1 MILIEPKV
9 ELLKEDNF
17 YSHVANCAR
26 VCYASNNNSNISDE
40 QFCKNVLIAN
50 NHLSMF
56 RHATIY
62 CKYNKNDWNRYTVD
76 TFHLA
81 QNINV
86 IDIGD
91 LYVIMNGQSYLEFKR
106 NNVAEN
112 LKIDSHI
119 IKDLPN
125 ELKEYKRF
133 TFKVI
138 TQISTSRELNRVS
151 PNNIAERSTRYCN
164 YSKDKFGN
172 QITIC
177 KPHFYNN
184 LSHDEREAFD
194 NRLKEDEYAYI
205 KRIQRGWKPE
215 DAREL
220 LPLCTATEVAYTY
233 SVKEWRQ
240 ILDLRYYGTTGK
252 PHPNAKIIAT
262 YIKDILFSLGY
273 NCVNDSLMIELIF
286 DTINFWSNDI
296 FRTKKGTPIVFI
308 KGEGYYTLS
317 DPNDIDSDPDRKLQS
332 KYIKIIKDF
341 K

>member
-40 QFCKNVLIAN
+40 QFCKNILIAN

-86 IDIGD
+86 IDLGD

-106 NNVAEN
+106 NNIAEN
-112 LKIDSHI
+112 LKIDNHI
-119 IKDLPN
+119 VKDLPN
-125 ELKEYKRF
+125 ELNEYKRL
-133 TFKVI
+133 TFKVT

-164 YSKDKFGN
+164 YSKDKFDN
-172 QITIC
+172 QICVC
-177 KPHFYNN
+177 KPYYYDN
-184 LSHDEREAFD
+184 LEIADQLAFI
-194 NRLKEDEYAYI
+194 NRMSKYEGNYLN
-205 KRIQRGWKPE
+205 RISRGWKPE
-215 DAREL
+215 DAREF
-220 LPLCTATEVAYTY
+220 LPLCTATEVVYTY
-233 SVKEWRQ
+233 NIKEWRH
-240 ILDLRYYGTTGK
+240 IIDLRYYGTTGK
-252 PHPNAKIIAT
+252 PHPNAKIIT
-262 YIKDILFSLGY
+262 GLIRDRLIYLGY
-273 NCVNDSLMIELIF
+273 K
-286 DTINFWSNDI
+286 
-296 FRTKKGTPIVFI
+296 FR
-308 KGEGYYTLS
+308 
-317 DPNDIDSDPDRKLQS
+317 D
-332 KYIKIIKDF
+332 
-341 K
+341 

>member
-40 QFCKNVLIAN
+40 QFCKNILIAN

-76 TFHLA
+76 TFRLA

-91 LYVIMNGQSYLEFKR
+91 LYVIMNGQSYLEFKK
-106 NNVAEN
+106 NNIAEN

-164 YSKDKFGN
+164 YSKDKFDN
-172 QITIC
+172 QIRIC
-177 KPHFYNN
+177 KPYYYDN
-184 LSHDEREAFD
+184 LEIADQLAFI
-194 NRLKEDEYAYI
+194 NRMSEYESNYLN
-205 KRIQRGWKPE
+205 RINRGWSPE
-215 DAREL
+215 DAREF
-220 LPLCTATEVAYTY
+220 LPLCTATEVIYTY
-233 SVKEWRQ
+233 TVKEWRH
-240 ILDLRYYGTTGK
+240 IIDLRYYGTTGK
-252 PHPNAKIIAT
+252 PHPNAKIIAGLIRDQLI
-262 YIKDILFSLGY
+262 YLGY
-273 NCVNDSLMIELIF
+273 K
-286 DTINFWSNDI
+286 
-296 FRTKKGTPIVFI
+296 FR
-308 KGEGYYTLS
+308 
-317 DPNDIDSDPDRKLQS
+317 D
-332 KYIKIIKDF
+332 
-341 K
+341 

>member
-9 ELLKEDNF
+9 ELLKEDDF

-86 IDIGD
+86 IDLED

-106 NNVAEN
+106 NNIAEN

-125 ELKEYKRF
+125 ELNEYKRF

-164 YSKDKFGN
+164 YSKDKFDN
-172 QITIC
+172 QICIC
-177 KPHFYNN
+177 KPYYYDN
-184 LSHDEREAFD
+184 LEIADQLAFI
-194 NRLKEDEYAYI
+194 NRMSEYEGNYLN
-205 KRIQRGWKPE
+205 RISRGWKPE
-215 DAREL
+215 DAREF
-220 LPLCTATEVAYTY
+220 LPLCTATEVVYTY
-233 SVKEWRQ
+233 NIKEWRR
-240 ILDLRYYGTTGK
+240 IIDLRYYGTTGK
-252 PHPNAKIIAT
+252 PHPNAKIIAGMIRDQLI
-262 YIKDILFSLGY
+262 YLGY
-273 NCVNDSLMIELIF
+273 K
-286 DTINFWSNDI
+286 
-296 FRTKKGTPIVFI
+296 FR
-308 KGEGYYTLS
+308 
-317 DPNDIDSDPDRKLQS
+317 D
-332 KYIKIIKDF
+332 
-341 K
+341 

>member
-56 RHATIY
+56 RHSTIY
-62 CKYNKNDWNRYTVD
+62 CKYDRNDWNRYTVD

-86 IDIGD
+86 IDLGD

-125 ELKEYKRF
+125 ELNEYKRF

-172 QITIC
+172 QICIC
-177 KPHFYNN
+177 KPYYYDN
-184 LSHDEREAFD
+184 LEIADQLAFI
-194 NRLKEDEYAYI
+194 NRMSEYEGNYLN
-205 KRIQRGWKPE
+205 RISRGWKPE
-215 DAREL
+215 DAREF
-220 LPLCTATEVAYTY
+220 LPLCTATEVVYTY
-233 SVKEWRQ
+233 NVREWRH
-240 ILDLRYYGTTGK
+240 IIDLRYYGITGK
-252 PHPNAKIIAT
+252 PHPNAKIIVGMIRDQLI
-262 YIKDILFSLGY
+262 YLGY
-273 NCVNDSLMIELIF
+273 KF
-286 DTINFWSNDI
+286 
-296 FRTKKGTPIVFI
+296 
-308 KGEGYYTLS
+308 
-317 DPNDIDSDPDRKLQS
+317 
-332 KYIKIIKDF
+332 KD
-341 K
+341 

>member
-62 CKYNKNDWNRYTVD
+62 CKYDKNDWNKYTVD
-76 TFHLA
+76 IFHLA

-86 IDIGD
+86 VYLGD
-91 LYVIMNGQSYLEFKR
+91 LYIIMNGQSYLEFKR
-106 NNVAEN
+106 NNIAET

-125 ELKEYKRF
+125 ELNEYKRF

-164 YSKDKFGN
+164 YSKDKFDN
-172 QITIC
+172 QICIC
-177 KPHFYNN
+177 KPYYYDN
-184 LSHDEREAFD
+184 LEIADQLAFI
-194 NRLKEDEYAYI
+194 NRMSEYEGNYLN
-205 KRIQRGWKPE
+205 RISRGWKPE
-215 DAREL
+215 DAREF
-220 LPLCTATEVAYTY
+220 LPLCTATEVVYTY
-233 SVKEWRQ
+233 NVREWRR
-240 ILDLRYYGTTGK
+240 IIDLRYYGTTGK
-252 PHPNAKIIAT
+252 PHPNAKIIAGMIRDQLI
-262 YIKDILFSLGY
+262 YLGY
-273 NCVNDSLMIELIF
+273 KF
-286 DTINFWSNDI
+286 
-296 FRTKKGTPIVFI
+296 
-308 KGEGYYTLS
+308 
-317 DPNDIDSDPDRKLQS
+317 
-332 KYIKIIKDF
+332 KD
-341 K
+341 

>member
-9 ELLKEDNF
+9 ELLKEDDF

-26 VCYASNNNSNISDE
+26 VCYASNNNFNISDE

-86 IDIGD
+86 IDLED

-106 NNVAEN
+106 NNIAEN

-125 ELKEYKRF
+125 ELNEYKRF
-133 TFKVI
+133 TFKVT

-164 YSKDKFGN
+164 YSKDKFDN
-172 QITIC
+172 QICIC
-177 KPHFYNN
+177 KPYYYDN
-184 LSHDEREAFD
+184 LEIADQLAFI
-194 NRLKEDEYAYI
+194 NRMSEYEGNYLN
-205 KRIQRGWKPE
+205 RISRGWKPE
-215 DAREL
+215 DAREF
-220 LPLCTATEVAYTY
+220 LPLCTATEVVYTY
-233 SVKEWRQ
+233 NVREWRR
-240 ILDLRYYGTTGK
+240 IIDLRYYGTTGK
-252 PHPNAKIIAT
+252 PHPNAKIIAGMIRDQLI
-262 YIKDILFSLGY
+262 YLGY
-273 NCVNDSLMIELIF
+273 
-286 DTINFWSNDI
+286 
-296 FRTKKGTPIVFI
+296 K
-308 KGEGYYTLS
+308 
-317 DPNDIDSDPDRKLQS
+317 
-332 KYIKIIKDF
+332 F
-341 K
+341 KN

>member
-40 QFCKNVLIAN
+40 QFCKNILIAN

-86 IDIGD
+86 IDLGD

-106 NNVAEN
+106 NNIAEN
-112 LKIDSHI
+112 LKIDNHI
-119 IKDLPN
+119 VKDLPN
-125 ELKEYKRF
+125 ELNEYKRF
-133 TFKVI
+133 TFKVT

-164 YSKDKFGN
+164 YSKDKFNN
-172 QITIC
+172 QICIC
-177 KPHFYNN
+177 KPYYYDN
-184 LSHDEREAFD
+184 LEIADQLAFI
-194 NRLKEDEYAYI
+194 NRMSEYEGNYLN
-205 KRIQRGWKPE
+205 RINRGWKPE
-215 DAREL
+215 DAREF
-220 LPLCTATEVAYTY
+220 LPLCTATEVIYTY
-233 SVKEWRQ
+233 NVKEWRR
-240 ILDLRYYGTTGK
+240 IIDLRYYGTTGK
-252 PHPNAKIIAT
+252 PHPNAKIIAGLIRDRLI
-262 YIKDILFSLGY
+262 YLGY
-273 NCVNDSLMIELIF
+273 
-286 DTINFWSNDI
+286 
-296 FRTKKGTPIVFI
+296 KFI
-308 KGEGYYTLS
+308 
-317 DPNDIDSDPDRKLQS
+317 D
-332 KYIKIIKDF
+332 
-341 K
+341 

>member
-106 NNVAEN
+106 NNIAEN

-164 YSKDKFGN
+164 YSKDKFDN
-172 QITIC
+172 QICIC
-177 KPHFYNN
+177 KPYYYDN
-184 LSHDEREAFD
+184 LEIADQLAFI
-194 NRLKEDEYAYI
+194 NRMSEYEGNYLN
-205 KRIQRGWKPE
+205 RISRGWKPE
-215 DAREL
+215 DAREF
-220 LPLCTATEVAYTY
+220 LPLCTATEVVYTY
-233 SVKEWRQ
+233 NIKEWRR
-240 ILDLRYYGTTGK
+240 IIDLRYYGTTGK
-252 PHPNAKIIAT
+252 PHPNAKIIAGLIRDQLI
-262 YIKDILFSLGY
+262 YLGY
-273 NCVNDSLMIELIF
+273 K
-286 DTINFWSNDI
+286 
-296 FRTKKGTPIVFI
+296 FR
-308 KGEGYYTLS
+308 
-317 DPNDIDSDPDRKLQS
+317 D
-332 KYIKIIKDF
+332 
-341 K
+341 

>member
-26 VCYASNNNSNISDE
+26 VCYASNNNSNVSDE

-56 RHATIY
+56 RHSTIY
-62 CKYNKNDWNRYTVD
+62 CKYDRNDWNRYTVD

-86 IDIGD
+86 IDLGD

-125 ELKEYKRF
+125 ELNEYKRF

-172 QITIC
+172 QICIC
-177 KPHFYNN
+177 KPYYYDN
-184 LSHDEREAFD
+184 LEIADQLTFI
-194 NRLKEDEYAYI
+194 NRMSEYEGNYLN
-205 KRIQRGWKPE
+205 RISRGWKPE
-215 DAREL
+215 DAREF
-220 LPLCTATEVAYTY
+220 LPLCTATEVVYTY
-233 SVKEWRQ
+233 NVREWRH
-240 ILDLRYYGTTGK
+240 IIDLRYYGITGK
-252 PHPNAKIIAT
+252 PHPNAKIIVGMIRDQLI
-262 YIKDILFSLGY
+262 YLGY
-273 NCVNDSLMIELIF
+273 KF
-286 DTINFWSNDI
+286 
-296 FRTKKGTPIVFI
+296 
-308 KGEGYYTLS
+308 
-317 DPNDIDSDPDRKLQS
+317 
-332 KYIKIIKDF
+332 KD
-341 K
+341 

>member
-9 ELLKEDNF
+9 ELLKENDF

-86 IDIGD
+86 IDLED

-106 NNVAEN
+106 NNIAEN

-125 ELKEYKRF
+125 ELNEYKRF
-133 TFKVI
+133 TFKVT

-164 YSKDKFGN
+164 YSKDKFDN
-172 QITIC
+172 QICIC
-177 KPHFYNN
+177 KPYYYDN
-184 LSHDEREAFD
+184 LEIADQLAFI
-194 NRLKEDEYAYI
+194 NRMSEYEGNYLN
-205 KRIQRGWKPE
+205 RISRGWKPE
-215 DAREL
+215 DAREF
-220 LPLCTATEVAYTY
+220 LPLCTATEVIYTY
-233 SVKEWRQ
+233 NVIEWRH
-240 ILDLRYYGTTGK
+240 IIDLRYYGTTGK
-252 PHPNAKIIAT
+252 PHPNAKIIAGMIRDQLI
-262 YIKDILFSLGY
+262 YLGY
-273 NCVNDSLMIELIF
+273 K
-286 DTINFWSNDI
+286 
-296 FRTKKGTPIVFI
+296 FR
-308 KGEGYYTLS
+308 
-317 DPNDIDSDPDRKLQS
+317 D
-332 KYIKIIKDF
+332 
-341 K
+341 

>member
-164 YSKDKFGN
+164 YSKDKFDN
-172 QITIC
+172 QICIC
-177 KPHFYNN
+177 KPYYYDN
-184 LSHDEREAFD
+184 LEIADQLAFI
-194 NRLKEDEYAYI
+194 NRMSEYEGNYLN
-205 KRIQRGWKPE
+205 RISRGWKPE
-215 DAREL
+215 DAREF
-220 LPLCTATEVAYTY
+220 LPLCTATEVVYTY
-233 SVKEWRQ
+233 NVREWRR
-240 ILDLRYYGTTGK
+240 IIDLRYYGTTGK
-252 PHPNAKIIAT
+252 PHPNAKIIAGMIRDQLI
-262 YIKDILFSLGY
+262 YLGY
-273 NCVNDSLMIELIF
+273 KF
-286 DTINFWSNDI
+286 
-296 FRTKKGTPIVFI
+296 
-308 KGEGYYTLS
+308 
-317 DPNDIDSDPDRKLQS
+317 
-332 KYIKIIKDF
+332 KD
-341 K
+341 

>member
-40 QFCKNVLIAN
+40 QFCKNILIAN

-86 IDIGD
+86 IDLGD

-106 NNVAEN
+106 NNIAEN
-112 LKIDSHI
+112 LKIDNHI
-119 IKDLPN
+119 VKDLPN
-125 ELKEYKRF
+125 ELNEYKRF
-133 TFKVI
+133 TFKVT

-164 YSKDKFGN
+164 YSKDKFDN
-172 QITIC
+172 QICVC
-177 KPHFYNN
+177 KPYYYDN
-184 LSHDEREAFD
+184 LEIADQLAFI
-194 NRLKEDEYAYI
+194 NRMSEYEGNYLN
-205 KRIQRGWKPE
+205 RINRGWKPE
-215 DAREL
+215 DAREF
-220 LPLCTATEVAYTY
+220 LPLCTATEVIYTY
-233 SVKEWRQ
+233 NVKEWRR
-240 ILDLRYYGTTGK
+240 IIDLRYYGTTGK
-252 PHPNAKIIAT
+252 PHPNAKIIAGLIRDRLI
-262 YIKDILFSLGY
+262 YLGY
-273 NCVNDSLMIELIF
+273 K
-286 DTINFWSNDI
+286 
-296 FRTKKGTPIVFI
+296 FR
-308 KGEGYYTLS
+308 
-317 DPNDIDSDPDRKLQS
+317 D
-332 KYIKIIKDF
+332 
-341 K
+341 

>member
-26 VCYASNNNSNISDE
+26 VCYASNNNSNVSDE

-56 RHATIY
+56 RHSTIY
-62 CKYNKNDWNRYTVD
+62 CKYDRNDWDKYTVD
-76 TFHLA
+76 IFHLA

-86 IDIGD
+86 VYLGD
-91 LYVIMNGQSYLEFKR
+91 LYIIMNGQSYLEFKR
-106 NNVAEN
+106 NNIAET

-125 ELKEYKRF
+125 ELNEYKRF

-172 QITIC
+172 QICIC
-177 KPHFYNN
+177 KPYYYDN
-184 LSHDEREAFD
+184 LEIADQLAFI
-194 NRLKEDEYAYI
+194 NRMSKYEGNYLN
-205 KRIQRGWKPE
+205 RISRGWKPE
-215 DAREL
+215 DAREF
-220 LPLCTATEVAYTY
+220 LPLCTATEVVYTY
-233 SVKEWRQ
+233 NVREWRH
-240 ILDLRYYGTTGK
+240 IIDLRYYGITGK
-252 PHPNAKIIAT
+252 SHPNAKIIVGMIRDQLI
-262 YIKDILFSLGY
+262 YLGY
-273 NCVNDSLMIELIF
+273 KF
-286 DTINFWSNDI
+286 
-296 FRTKKGTPIVFI
+296 
-308 KGEGYYTLS
+308 
-317 DPNDIDSDPDRKLQS
+317 
-332 KYIKIIKDF
+332 KD
-341 K
+341 

>member
-26 VCYASNNNSNISDE
+26 VCYASNNNSNINDE

-62 CKYNKNDWNRYTVD
+62 CKYDKNDWNKYTVD
-76 TFHLA
+76 IFHLA

-86 IDIGD
+86 VYLGD
-91 LYVIMNGQSYLEFKR
+91 LYIIMNGQSYLEFKR
-106 NNVAEN
+106 NNIAET

-125 ELKEYKRF
+125 ELNEYKRF

-172 QITIC
+172 QICIC
-177 KPHFYNN
+177 KPYYYDN
-184 LSHDEREAFD
+184 LEIADQLAFI
-194 NRLKEDEYAYI
+194 NRMSEYEGNYLN
-205 KRIQRGWKPE
+205 RISRGWKPE
-215 DAREL
+215 DAREF
-220 LPLCTATEVAYTY
+220 LPLCTATEVVYTY
-233 SVKEWRQ
+233 NVREWRR
-240 ILDLRYYGTTGK
+240 IIDLRYYGTTGK
-252 PHPNAKIIAT
+252 PHPNTKIIAGMIRDQLI
-262 YIKDILFSLGY
+262 YLGY
-273 NCVNDSLMIELIF
+273 KF
-286 DTINFWSNDI
+286 
-296 FRTKKGTPIVFI
+296 
-308 KGEGYYTLS
+308 
-317 DPNDIDSDPDRKLQS
+317 
-332 KYIKIIKDF
+332 KD
-341 K
+341 

>member
-9 ELLKEDNF
+9 ELLKENDF

-62 CKYNKNDWNRYTVD
+62 CKYNKNDWNRYIVD

-86 IDIGD
+86 IDLED

-106 NNVAEN
+106 NNIAEN

-125 ELKEYKRF
+125 ELNEYKRF
-133 TFKVI
+133 TFKVT

-164 YSKDKFGN
+164 YSKDKFDN
-172 QITIC
+172 QICIC
-177 KPHFYNN
+177 KPYYYDN
-184 LSHDEREAFD
+184 LEIADQLAFI
-194 NRLKEDEYAYI
+194 NRMSEYEGNYLN
-205 KRIQRGWKPE
+205 RISRGWKPE
-215 DAREL
+215 DAREF
-220 LPLCTATEVAYTY
+220 LPLCTATEVVYTY
-233 SVKEWRQ
+233 NVREWRH
-240 ILDLRYYGTTGK
+240 IIDLRYYGTTGK
-252 PHPNAKIIAT
+252 PHPNAKIIAGMIRDQLI
-262 YIKDILFSLGY
+262 YLGY
-273 NCVNDSLMIELIF
+273 KF
-286 DTINFWSNDI
+286 
-296 FRTKKGTPIVFI
+296 
-308 KGEGYYTLS
+308 
-317 DPNDIDSDPDRKLQS
+317 
-332 KYIKIIKDF
+332 KD
-341 K
+341 

>member
-125 ELKEYKRF
+125 KLNEYKRF

-172 QITIC
+172 QICIC
-177 KPHFYNN
+177 KPYYYDN
-184 LSHDEREAFD
+184 LEIADQLAFI
-194 NRLKEDEYAYI
+194 NRMSEYEGNYLN
-205 KRIQRGWKPE
+205 RISRGWKPE
-215 DAREL
+215 DAREF
-220 LPLCTATEVAYTY
+220 LPLCTATEVVYTY
-233 SVKEWRQ
+233 NIKEWRR
-240 ILDLRYYGTTGK
+240 IIDLRYYGTTGK
-252 PHPNAKIIAT
+252 PHPNAKIIAGMIRDQLI
-262 YIKDILFSLGY
+262 YLGY
-273 NCVNDSLMIELIF
+273 KF
-286 DTINFWSNDI
+286 
-296 FRTKKGTPIVFI
+296 
-308 KGEGYYTLS
+308 
-317 DPNDIDSDPDRKLQS
+317 
-332 KYIKIIKDF
+332 KD
-341 K
+341 

>member
-26 VCYASNNNSNISDE
+26 VCYASNNNSNVSDE

-106 NNVAEN
+106 NNIAET

-125 ELKEYKRF
+125 ELNEYKRF

-172 QITIC
+172 QICIC
-177 KPHFYNN
+177 KPYYYDN
-184 LSHDEREAFD
+184 LEIADQLAFI
-194 NRLKEDEYAYI
+194 NRMSEYEGNYLN
-205 KRIQRGWKPE
+205 RISRGWKPE
-215 DAREL
+215 DAREF
-220 LPLCTATEVAYTY
+220 LPLCTATEVVYTY
-233 SVKEWRQ
+233 NIKEWRR
-240 ILDLRYYGTTGK
+240 IIDLRYYGTTGK
-252 PHPNAKIIAT
+252 PHPNAKIIAGMIRDQLI
-262 YIKDILFSLGY
+262 YLGY
-273 NCVNDSLMIELIF
+273 KF
-286 DTINFWSNDI
+286 
-296 FRTKKGTPIVFI
+296 
-308 KGEGYYTLS
+308 
-317 DPNDIDSDPDRKLQS
+317 
-332 KYIKIIKDF
+332 KD
-341 K
+341 

>member
-9 ELLKEDNF
+9 ELLKEDDF

-86 IDIGD
+86 IDLED

-106 NNVAEN
+106 NNIAEN

-125 ELKEYKRF
+125 ELNEYKRF
-133 TFKVI
+133 TFKVT

-164 YSKDKFGN
+164 YSKDKFDN
-172 QITIC
+172 QICIC
-177 KPHFYNN
+177 KPYYYDN
-184 LSHDEREAFD
+184 LEIADQLAFI
-194 NRLKEDEYAYI
+194 NRMSEYEGNYLN
-205 KRIQRGWKPE
+205 RISRGWKPE
-215 DAREL
+215 DAREF
-220 LPLCTATEVAYTY
+220 LPLCTATEVIYTY
-233 SVKEWRQ
+233 NVREWRH
-240 ILDLRYYGTTGK
+240 IIDLRYYGTTGK
-252 PHPNAKIIAT
+252 PHPNAKIIA
-262 YIKDILFSLGY
+262 DIIRDQLIYLGY
-273 NCVNDSLMIELIF
+273 K
-286 DTINFWSNDI
+286 
-296 FRTKKGTPIVFI
+296 FR
-308 KGEGYYTLS
+308 
-317 DPNDIDSDPDRKLQS
+317 D
-332 KYIKIIKDF
+332 
-341 K
+341 

>member
-106 NNVAEN
+106 NNIAEN

-172 QITIC
+172 QICIC
-177 KPHFYNN
+177 KPYYYDN
-184 LSHDEREAFD
+184 LEIADQLAFI
-194 NRLKEDEYAYI
+194 NRMSEYEGNYLN
-205 KRIQRGWKPE
+205 RISRGWKPE
-215 DAREL
+215 DAREF
-220 LPLCTATEVAYTY
+220 LPLCTATEVVYTY
-233 SVKEWRQ
+233 NVREWRR
-240 ILDLRYYGTTGK
+240 IIDLRYYGTTGK
-252 PHPNAKIIAT
+252 PHPNAKIIAGMIRDQLI
-262 YIKDILFSLGY
+262 YLGY
-273 NCVNDSLMIELIF
+273 KF
-286 DTINFWSNDI
+286 
-296 FRTKKGTPIVFI
+296 
-308 KGEGYYTLS
+308 
-317 DPNDIDSDPDRKLQS
+317 
-332 KYIKIIKDF
+332 KD
-341 K
+341 

>member
-9 ELLKEDNF
+9 ELLKEDDF

-86 IDIGD
+86 IDLED

-106 NNVAEN
+106 NNIAEN

-125 ELKEYKRF
+125 ELNEYKRF
-133 TFKVI
+133 TFKVT

-164 YSKDKFGN
+164 YSKDKFDN
-172 QITIC
+172 QICIC
-177 KPHFYNN
+177 KPYYYDN
-184 LSHDEREAFD
+184 LEIADQLAFI
-194 NRLKEDEYAYI
+194 NRMSEYEGNYLN
-205 KRIQRGWKPE
+205 RISRGWKPE
-215 DAREL
+215 DAREF
-220 LPLCTATEVAYTY
+220 LPLCTATEVVYTY
-233 SVKEWRQ
+233 NVREWRH
-240 ILDLRYYGTTGK
+240 IIDLRYYGTTGK
-252 PHPNAKIIAT
+252 PHPNAKIIAGMIRDQLI
-262 YIKDILFSLGY
+262 YLGY
-273 NCVNDSLMIELIF
+273 K
-286 DTINFWSNDI
+286 
-296 FRTKKGTPIVFI
+296 FR
-308 KGEGYYTLS
+308 
-317 DPNDIDSDPDRKLQS
+317 D
-332 KYIKIIKDF
+332 
-341 K
+341 

>member
-26 VCYASNNNSNISDE
+26 VCYASNNNSNVSDE

-56 RHATIY
+56 RHSTIY
-62 CKYNKNDWNRYTVD
+62 CKYDRNDWNRYTVD

-86 IDIGD
+86 IDLGD

-125 ELKEYKRF
+125 ELNEYKRF

-172 QITIC
+172 QICIC
-177 KPHFYNN
+177 KPYYYDN
-184 LSHDEREAFD
+184 LEIADQLAFINRMSEYED
-194 NRLKEDEYAYI
+194 NYLN
-205 KRIQRGWKPE
+205 RISRGWKPE
-215 DAREL
+215 DAREF
-220 LPLCTATEVAYTY
+220 LPLCTATEVVYTY
-233 SVKEWRQ
+233 NVREWRH
-240 ILDLRYYGTTGK
+240 IIDLRYYGITGK
-252 PHPNAKIIAT
+252 SHPNAKIIVGMIRDQLI
-262 YIKDILFSLGY
+262 YLGY
-273 NCVNDSLMIELIF
+273 KF
-286 DTINFWSNDI
+286 
-296 FRTKKGTPIVFI
+296 
-308 KGEGYYTLS
+308 
-317 DPNDIDSDPDRKLQS
+317 
-332 KYIKIIKDF
+332 KD
-341 K
+341 

>member
-9 ELLKEDNF
+9 ELLKEDDF

-86 IDIGD
+86 IDLED

-106 NNVAEN
+106 NNIAEN

-125 ELKEYKRF
+125 ELNEYKRF
-133 TFKVI
+133 TFKVT

-164 YSKDKFGN
+164 YSKDKFDN
-172 QITIC
+172 QICIC
-177 KPHFYNN
+177 KPYYYDN
-184 LSHDEREAFD
+184 LEIADQLAFI
-194 NRLKEDEYAYI
+194 NRMSEYEGNYLN
-205 KRIQRGWKPE
+205 RISRGWKPE
-215 DAREL
+215 DAREF
-220 LPLCTATEVAYTY
+220 LPLCTATEVIYTY
-233 SVKEWRQ
+233 NVIEWRH
-240 ILDLRYYGTTGK
+240 IIDLRYYGTTGK
-252 PHPNAKIIAT
+252 PHPNAKIIAGMIRDQLI
-262 YIKDILFSLGY
+262 YLGY
-273 NCVNDSLMIELIF
+273 KF
-286 DTINFWSNDI
+286 
-296 FRTKKGTPIVFI
+296 
-308 KGEGYYTLS
+308 
-317 DPNDIDSDPDRKLQS
+317 
-332 KYIKIIKDF
+332 KD
-341 K
+341 

>member
-26 VCYASNNNSNISDE
+26 VCYASNNNSNVSDE

-56 RHATIY
+56 RHSTIY
-62 CKYNKNDWNRYTVD
+62 CKYDRNDWNRYTVD

-86 IDIGD
+86 IDLGD

-125 ELKEYKRF
+125 ELNEYKRF

-172 QITIC
+172 QICIC
-177 KPHFYNN
+177 KPYYYDN
-184 LSHDEREAFD
+184 LEIADQLAFI
-194 NRLKEDEYAYI
+194 NRMSEYEGNYLN
-205 KRIQRGWKPE
+205 RISRGWKPE
-215 DAREL
+215 DAREF
-220 LPLCTATEVAYTY
+220 LPLCTATEVVYTY
-233 SVKEWRQ
+233 NVREWRH
-240 ILDLRYYGTTGK
+240 IIDLRYYGITGK
-252 PHPNAKIIAT
+252 SHPNAKIIVGMIRDQLI
-262 YIKDILFSLGY
+262 YLGY
-273 NCVNDSLMIELIF
+273 KF
-286 DTINFWSNDI
+286 
-296 FRTKKGTPIVFI
+296 
-308 KGEGYYTLS
+308 
-317 DPNDIDSDPDRKLQS
+317 
-332 KYIKIIKDF
+332 KD
-341 K
+341 

>member
-26 VCYASNNNSNISDE
+26 VCYASNNNSNVSDE

-56 RHATIY
+56 RHSTIY
-62 CKYNKNDWNRYTVD
+62 CKYDRNDWNRYTVD

-86 IDIGD
+86 IDLGD

-125 ELKEYKRF
+125 ELNEYKRF

-172 QITIC
+172 QICIC
-177 KPHFYNN
+177 KPYYYDN
-184 LSHDEREAFD
+184 LEIADQLAFI
-194 NRLKEDEYAYI
+194 NRMSEYEGNYLN
-205 KRIQRGWKPE
+205 RISRGWKPE
-215 DAREL
+215 DAREF
-220 LPLCTATEVAYTY
+220 LPLCTATEVVYTY
-233 SVKEWRQ
+233 NVREWRH
-240 ILDLRYYGTTGK
+240 IIDLRYYGITGK
-252 PHPNAKIIAT
+252 PHPNAKIIVGMIRDQLI
-262 YIKDILFSLGY
+262 YLGY
-273 NCVNDSLMIELIF
+273 KF
-286 DTINFWSNDI
+286 
-296 FRTKKGTPIVFI
+296 
-308 KGEGYYTLS
+308 
-317 DPNDIDSDPDRKLQS
+317 
-332 KYIKIIKDF
+332 KD
-341 K
+341 

>member
-86 IDIGD
+86 IDIRD

-125 ELKEYKRF
+125 ELNEYKRF

-172 QITIC
+172 QICIC
-177 KPHFYNN
+177 KPYYYDN
-184 LSHDEREAFD
+184 LEIADQLAFI
-194 NRLKEDEYAYI
+194 NRMSEYEGNYLN
-205 KRIQRGWKPE
+205 RISRGWKPE
-215 DAREL
+215 DAREF
-220 LPLCTATEVAYTY
+220 LPLCTATEVVYTY
-233 SVKEWRQ
+233 NVREWRH
-240 ILDLRYYGTTGK
+240 IIDLRYYGITGK
-252 PHPNAKIIAT
+252 PHPNAKIIVGMIRDQLI
-262 YIKDILFSLGY
+262 YLGY
-273 NCVNDSLMIELIF
+273 KF
-286 DTINFWSNDI
+286 
-296 FRTKKGTPIVFI
+296 
-308 KGEGYYTLS
+308 
-317 DPNDIDSDPDRKLQS
+317 
-332 KYIKIIKDF
+332 KD
-341 K
+341 

>member
-62 CKYNKNDWNRYTVD
+62 CKYDKNDWNKYIVD
-76 TFHLA
+76 IFHLA

-86 IDIGD
+86 VYLGD
-91 LYVIMNGQSYLEFKR
+91 LYIIMNGQSYLEFKR
-106 NNVAEN
+106 NNIAET

-125 ELKEYKRF
+125 ELNEYKRF

-172 QITIC
+172 QICIC
-177 KPHFYNN
+177 KPYYYDN
-184 LSHDEREAFD
+184 LEIADQLAFI
-194 NRLKEDEYAYI
+194 NRMSEYEGNYLN
-205 KRIQRGWKPE
+205 RISRGWKPE
-215 DAREL
+215 DAREF
-220 LPLCTATEVAYTY
+220 LPLCTATEVVYTY
-233 SVKEWRQ
+233 NVREWRH
-240 ILDLRYYGTTGK
+240 IIDLRYYGITGK
-252 PHPNAKIIAT
+252 PHPNAKIIAGMIRDQLI
-262 YIKDILFSLGY
+262 YLGY
-273 NCVNDSLMIELIF
+273 KF
-286 DTINFWSNDI
+286 
-296 FRTKKGTPIVFI
+296 
-308 KGEGYYTLS
+308 
-317 DPNDIDSDPDRKLQS
+317 
-332 KYIKIIKDF
+332 KD
-341 K
+341 

>member
-172 QITIC
+172 QICIC
-177 KPHFYNN
+177 KPYYYDN
-184 LSHDEREAFD
+184 LEIADQLAFI
-194 NRLKEDEYAYI
+194 NRMSEYEGNYLN
-205 KRIQRGWKPE
+205 RISRGWKPE
-215 DAREL
+215 DAREF
-220 LPLCTATEVAYTY
+220 LPLCTTTEVVYTY
-233 SVKEWRQ
+233 NVREWRH
-240 ILDLRYYGTTGK
+240 IIDLRYYGITGK
-252 PHPNAKIIAT
+252 PHPNAKIIVGMIRDQLI
-262 YIKDILFSLGY
+262 YLGY
-273 NCVNDSLMIELIF
+273 KF
-286 DTINFWSNDI
+286 
-296 FRTKKGTPIVFI
+296 
-308 KGEGYYTLS
+308 
-317 DPNDIDSDPDRKLQS
+317 
-332 KYIKIIKDF
+332 KD
-341 K
+341 

>member
-40 QFCKNVLIAN
+40 QFCKNILITN

-76 TFHLA
+76 TFRLA

-91 LYVIMNGQSYLEFKR
+91 LYVIMNGQSYLEFKK
-106 NNVAEN
+106 NNIAEN

-133 TFKVI
+133 TFKII

-164 YSKDKFGN
+164 YSKDKFDN
-172 QITIC
+172 QICIC
-177 KPHFYNN
+177 KPYYYDN
-184 LSHDEREAFD
+184 LEIADQLAFI
-194 NRLKEDEYAYI
+194 NRMSEYESNYLN
-205 KRIQRGWKPE
+205 RINRGWSPE
-215 DAREL
+215 DAREF
-220 LPLCTATEVAYTY
+220 LPLCTATEVIYTY
-233 SVKEWRQ
+233 TVKEWRH
-240 ILDLRYYGTTGK
+240 IIDLRYYGTTGK
-252 PHPNAKIIAT
+252 PHPNAKIIAGLIRDQLI
-262 YIKDILFSLGY
+262 YLGY
-273 NCVNDSLMIELIF
+273 K
-286 DTINFWSNDI
+286 
-296 FRTKKGTPIVFI
+296 FR
-308 KGEGYYTLS
+308 
-317 DPNDIDSDPDRKLQS
+317 D
-332 KYIKIIKDF
+332 
-341 K
+341 

>member
-26 VCYASNNNSNISDE
+26 VCYASNNNSNVSDE

-56 RHATIY
+56 RHSTIY
-62 CKYNKNDWNRYTVD
+62 CKYDRNDWDKYTVD

-86 IDIGD
+86 IDLGD

-125 ELKEYKRF
+125 GLNEYKRF

-172 QITIC
+172 QICIC
-177 KPHFYNN
+177 KPYYYDN
-184 LSHDEREAFD
+184 LEIADQLAFI
-194 NRLKEDEYAYI
+194 NRMSEYEGNYLN
-205 KRIQRGWKPE
+205 RISRGWKPE
-215 DAREL
+215 DAREF
-220 LPLCTATEVAYTY
+220 LPLCTATEVVYTY
-233 SVKEWRQ
+233 NVREWRH
-240 ILDLRYYGTTGK
+240 IIDLRYYGITGK
-252 PHPNAKIIAT
+252 SHPNAKIIVGMIRDQLI
-262 YIKDILFSLGY
+262 YLGY
-273 NCVNDSLMIELIF
+273 KF
-286 DTINFWSNDI
+286 
-296 FRTKKGTPIVFI
+296 
-308 KGEGYYTLS
+308 
-317 DPNDIDSDPDRKLQS
+317 
-332 KYIKIIKDF
+332 KD
-341 K
+341 

>member
-26 VCYASNNNSNISDE
+26 VCYASNNNSNISDK

-91 LYVIMNGQSYLEFKR
+91 LYIIMNGQSYLEFKR
-106 NNVAEN
+106 NNIAET

-125 ELKEYKRF
+125 KLNEYKRF

-164 YSKDKFGN
+164 YSKDKFDN
-172 QITIC
+172 QICIC
-177 KPHFYNN
+177 KPYYYDN
-184 LSHDEREAFD
+184 LEIADQLAFI
-194 NRLKEDEYAYI
+194 NRMSEYEGNYLN
-205 KRIQRGWKPE
+205 RISRGWKPE
-215 DAREL
+215 DAREF
-220 LPLCTATEVAYTY
+220 LPLCTATEVVYTY
-233 SVKEWRQ
+233 NIKEWRR
-240 ILDLRYYGTTGK
+240 IIDLRYYGTTGK
-252 PHPNAKIIAT
+252 PHPNAKIIAGMIRDQLI
-262 YIKDILFSLGY
+262 YLGY
-273 NCVNDSLMIELIF
+273 KF
-286 DTINFWSNDI
+286 
-296 FRTKKGTPIVFI
+296 
-308 KGEGYYTLS
+308 
-317 DPNDIDSDPDRKLQS
+317 
-332 KYIKIIKDF
+332 KD
-341 K
+341 

>member
-26 VCYASNNNSNISDE
+26 VCYASNNNSNVSDE

-56 RHATIY
+56 RHSTIY
-62 CKYNKNDWNRYTVD
+62 CKYDRNDWNRYTVD

-86 IDIGD
+86 IDLGD

-125 ELKEYKRF
+125 GLNEYKRF

-172 QITIC
+172 QICIC
-177 KPHFYNN
+177 KPYYYDN
-184 LSHDEREAFD
+184 LEIADQLAFI
-194 NRLKEDEYAYI
+194 NRMSEYEGNYLN
-205 KRIQRGWKPE
+205 RISRGWKPE
-215 DAREL
+215 DAREF
-220 LPLCTATEVAYTY
+220 LPLCTATEVVYTY
-233 SVKEWRQ
+233 NVREWRH
-240 ILDLRYYGTTGK
+240 IIDLRYYGITGK
-252 PHPNAKIIAT
+252 SHPNAKIIVGMIRDQLI
-262 YIKDILFSLGY
+262 YLGY
-273 NCVNDSLMIELIF
+273 KF
-286 DTINFWSNDI
+286 
-296 FRTKKGTPIVFI
+296 
-308 KGEGYYTLS
+308 
-317 DPNDIDSDPDRKLQS
+317 
-332 KYIKIIKDF
+332 KD
-341 K
+341 

>member
-62 CKYNKNDWNRYTVD
+62 CKYDKNDWNKYTVD

-81 QNINV
+81 QNINI
-86 IDIGD
+86 IDLGD

-125 ELKEYKRF
+125 ELNEYKRF

-172 QITIC
+172 QICIC
-177 KPHFYNN
+177 KPYYYDN
-184 LSHDEREAFD
+184 LEIADQLAFI
-194 NRLKEDEYAYI
+194 NRMSEYEGNYLN
-205 KRIQRGWKPE
+205 RISRGWKPE
-215 DAREL
+215 DAREF
-220 LPLCTATEVAYTY
+220 LPLCTATEVVYTY
-233 SVKEWRQ
+233 NVREWRH
-240 ILDLRYYGTTGK
+240 IINLRYYGITGK
-252 PHPNAKIIAT
+252 PHPNAKIIVGMIRDQLI
-262 YIKDILFSLGY
+262 YLGY
-273 NCVNDSLMIELIF
+273 KF
-286 DTINFWSNDI
+286 
-296 FRTKKGTPIVFI
+296 
-308 KGEGYYTLS
+308 
-317 DPNDIDSDPDRKLQS
+317 
-332 KYIKIIKDF
+332 KD
-341 K
+341 

>member
-9 ELLKEDNF
+9 ELLKEDDF

-86 IDIGD
+86 IDLED
-91 LYVIMNGQSYLEFKR
+91 LYVIMNGQSYLEFKI
-106 NNVAEN
+106 NNIAEN

-125 ELKEYKRF
+125 ELNEYKRF
-133 TFKVI
+133 TFKVT

-164 YSKDKFGN
+164 YSKDKFDN
-172 QITIC
+172 QICIC
-177 KPHFYNN
+177 KPYYYDN
-184 LSHDEREAFD
+184 LEIADQLAFI
-194 NRLKEDEYAYI
+194 NRMSEYEGNYLN
-205 KRIQRGWKPE
+205 RISRGWKPE
-215 DAREL
+215 DAREF
-220 LPLCTATEVAYTY
+220 LPLCTATEVVYTY
-233 SVKEWRQ
+233 NAREWRH
-240 ILDLRYYGTTGK
+240 IIDLRYYGTTGK
-252 PHPNAKIIAT
+252 PHPNAKIIAGMIRDQLI
-262 YIKDILFSLGY
+262 YLGY
-273 NCVNDSLMIELIF
+273 KF
-286 DTINFWSNDI
+286 
-296 FRTKKGTPIVFI
+296 
-308 KGEGYYTLS
+308 
-317 DPNDIDSDPDRKLQS
+317 
-332 KYIKIIKDF
+332 KD
-341 K
+341 

>member
-40 QFCKNVLIAN
+40 QFCKNILITN

-76 TFHLA
+76 TFRLA

-91 LYVIMNGQSYLEFKR
+91 LYVIMNGQSYLEFKK
-106 NNVAEN
+106 NNIAEN

-164 YSKDKFGN
+164 YSKDKFDN
-172 QITIC
+172 QICIC
-177 KPHFYNN
+177 KPYYYDN
-184 LSHDEREAFD
+184 LEIADQLAFI
-194 NRLKEDEYAYI
+194 NRMSEYESNYLN
-205 KRIQRGWKPE
+205 RINRGWSPE
-215 DAREL
+215 DAREF
-220 LPLCTATEVAYTY
+220 LPLCTATEVIYTY
-233 SVKEWRQ
+233 TVKEWRH
-240 ILDLRYYGTTGK
+240 IIDLRYYGTTGK
-252 PHPNAKIIAT
+252 PHPNAKIIAGLIRDQLI
-262 YIKDILFSLGY
+262 YLGY
-273 NCVNDSLMIELIF
+273 K
-286 DTINFWSNDI
+286 
-296 FRTKKGTPIVFI
+296 FR
-308 KGEGYYTLS
+308 
-317 DPNDIDSDPDRKLQS
+317 D
-332 KYIKIIKDF
+332 
-341 K
+341 

>member
-9 ELLKEDNF
+9 ELLKENDF

-86 IDIGD
+86 IDLED

-106 NNVAEN
+106 NNIAEN

-125 ELKEYKRF
+125 ELNEYKRF
-133 TFKVI
+133 TFKVT

-164 YSKDKFGN
+164 YSKDKFDN
-172 QITIC
+172 QICIC
-177 KPHFYNN
+177 KPYYYDN
-184 LSHDEREAFD
+184 LEIADQLAFI
-194 NRLKEDEYAYI
+194 NRMSEYEGNYLN
-205 KRIQRGWKPE
+205 RISRGWKPE
-215 DAREL
+215 DAREF
-220 LPLCTATEVAYTY
+220 LPLCTATEVVYTY
-233 SVKEWRQ
+233 NIKEWRR
-240 ILDLRYYGTTGK
+240 IIDLRYYGTTGK
-252 PHPNAKIIAT
+252 PHPNAKIIAGMIRDQLI
-262 YIKDILFSLGY
+262 YLGY
-273 NCVNDSLMIELIF
+273 K
-286 DTINFWSNDI
+286 
-296 FRTKKGTPIVFI
+296 FR
-308 KGEGYYTLS
+308 
-317 DPNDIDSDPDRKLQS
+317 D
-332 KYIKIIKDF
+332 
-341 K
+341 

>member
-26 VCYASNNNSNISDE
+26 VCYASNNNSNVSDE

-62 CKYNKNDWNRYTVD
+62 CKYDRNDWDRYTVD

-86 IDIGD
+86 VDLGD

-106 NNVAEN
+106 NNIAET

-125 ELKEYKRF
+125 ELNEYKRF

-164 YSKDKFGN
+164 YSKDKFDN
-172 QITIC
+172 QICIC
-177 KPHFYNN
+177 KPYYYDN
-184 LSHDEREAFD
+184 LEIADQLAFISRMSEYEGNYL
-194 NRLKEDEYAYI
+194 NRI
-205 KRIQRGWKPE
+205 SRGWKPE
-215 DAREL
+215 DAREF
-220 LPLCTATEVAYTY
+220 LPLCTATEVIYTY
-233 SVKEWRQ
+233 TVKEWRH
-240 ILDLRYYGTTGK
+240 IIDLRYYGTTGK
-252 PHPNAKIIAT
+252 PHPNAKIIAGLIRDQLI
-262 YIKDILFSLGY
+262 YLGY
-273 NCVNDSLMIELIF
+273 K
-286 DTINFWSNDI
+286 
-296 FRTKKGTPIVFI
+296 FR
-308 KGEGYYTLS
+308 
-317 DPNDIDSDPDRKLQS
+317 D
-332 KYIKIIKDF
+332 
-341 K
+341 

>member
-56 RHATIY
+56 RHSTIY
-62 CKYNKNDWNRYTVD
+62 CKYDRNDWNRYTVD

-86 IDIGD
+86 IDFGD

-125 ELKEYKRF
+125 ELNEYKRF

-172 QITIC
+172 QICIC
-177 KPHFYNN
+177 KPYYYDN
-184 LSHDEREAFD
+184 LEIADQLAFINKMSEYEGNYL
-194 NRLKEDEYAYI
+194 NRI
-205 KRIQRGWKPE
+205 SRGWKPE
-215 DAREL
+215 DAREF
-220 LPLCTATEVAYTY
+220 LPLCTATEVVYTY
-233 SVKEWRQ
+233 NVREWRH
-240 ILDLRYYGTTGK
+240 IIDLRYYGITGK
-252 PHPNAKIIAT
+252 SHPNAKIIVGMIRDQLI
-262 YIKDILFSLGY
+262 YLGY
-273 NCVNDSLMIELIF
+273 KF
-286 DTINFWSNDI
+286 
-296 FRTKKGTPIVFI
+296 
-308 KGEGYYTLS
+308 
-317 DPNDIDSDPDRKLQS
+317 
-332 KYIKIIKDF
+332 KD
-341 K
+341 